1 MRKEEVVVDTNV
13 PLVANGKAEQA
24 DLECEVA
31 CVRKL
36 IQIGNYIWCLTRLT
50 EGHTVVRRQ
59 CEAVLTRAFSTQNCC
74 LCRMF

>member
-1 MRKEEVVVDTNV
+1 MGKGEVVVDTNV

-36 IQIGNYIWCLTRLT
+36 IQIQSEHGIQIVFLCPELMQT
-50 EGHTVVRRQ
+50 ER
-59 CEAVLTRAFSTQNCC
+59 
-74 LCRMF
+74 